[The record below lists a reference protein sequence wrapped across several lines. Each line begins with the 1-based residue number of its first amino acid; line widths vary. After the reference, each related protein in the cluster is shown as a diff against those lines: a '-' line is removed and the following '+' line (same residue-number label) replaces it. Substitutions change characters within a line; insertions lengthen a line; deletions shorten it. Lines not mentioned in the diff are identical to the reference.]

1 MPQKMREIL
10 RKQIGTP
17 VYIYEAES
25 LTLLHVFD
33 SKQYM
38 YNKISIHHKSL
49 QDCLELGT
57 LYLNYFFLFLDF
69 IESESVKLLNLD
81 EIIGLV
87 KLKRDIH
94 KLKHPHAKSI
104 LASYKDD
111 VNKNLTFNSLN
122 SLAKHLK
129 GDRQVIREYL
139 KGIKSGYYRGKWMFT
154 YQEKE

>member
-1 MPQKMREIL
+1 MFRARYFIFIL
-10 RKQIGTP
+10 
-17 VYIYEAES
+17 
-25 LTLLHVFD
+25 
-33 SKQYM
+33 
-38 YNKISIHHKSL
+38 
-49 QDCLELGT
+49 
-57 LYLNYFFLFLDF
+57 FFLSLDF